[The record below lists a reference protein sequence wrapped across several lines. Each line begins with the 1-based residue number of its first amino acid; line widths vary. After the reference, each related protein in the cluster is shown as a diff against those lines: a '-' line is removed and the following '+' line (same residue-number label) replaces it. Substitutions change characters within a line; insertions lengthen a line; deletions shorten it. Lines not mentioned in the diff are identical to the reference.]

1 MAKETLAQRNA
12 KMKKLMSA
20 SEKLKAQGE
29 KIKQWEEKNLKSSNN
44 VGRKVANESGI
55 IIKSIQKCLQQRPK
69 S

>member
-44 VGRKVANESGI
+44 VGRKSS
-55 IIKSIQKCLQQRPK
+55 K
-69 S
+69 